1 MKREVGSEIKPQDAD
16 DVSRLLGALKQ
27 TEAPRN
33 FERAVMARLTGG
45 APRLRRIFG
54 MSPGLAYALPLVLIA
69 VVGIAIF
76 MTTRRAATSQ
86 PDVAGTSQFSA
97 SQSPAAPVAV
107 PAVEPSI
114 VAESPQNEHKVLSPV
129 EPPSPTNSPKR
140 RQAATSS
147 GGSKDEALGQERP
160 ITSIPNAPNAPV
172 SANRDEVISNTSVPV
187 RDILSTLGITAEFS
201 TGWVVRRVAANSQA
215 DHSGVKTGDIVM
227 ALGDTTLNVST
238 EFKGQFAAATMRIR
252 RGGQEIKLA
261 LK

>member
-114 VAESPQNEHKVLSPV
+114 VAENPQNEHKVLSPV

-140 RQAATSS
+140 RHAATSS

-172 SANRDEVISNTSVPV
+172 SANRDEVISSNSVPV

-201 TGWVVRRVAANSQA
+201 GGWVVRRVAANSQA
-215 DHSGVKTGDIVM
+215 EHSGVNTGDIVL
-227 ALGDTTLNVST
+227 ALGDTTLNAST

>member
-140 RQAATSS
+140 RHAATSS

-187 RDILSTLGITAEFS
+187 RDMLSQLGIKAEY
-201 TGWVVRRVAANSQA
+201 TGGWLVHRVAANSPA
-215 DHSGVKTGDIVM
+215 ERSGVKPGDVVI
-227 ALGDTTLNVST
+227 ALGDTTLNADS
-238 EFKGQFAAATMRIR
+238 EFKGQFSASSIR
-252 RGGQEIKLA
+252 VRRNGQELELG